1 MPRILVAED
10 DFGSRTMMQKLL
22 EEFGT
27 VDAVVDGEEAVNA
40 FLMSLD
46 EANGYDAIML
56 DIMMPRM
63 DGQDALKLIR
73 AEEHKRG
80 IPPSKEIPVVMTTV
94 LEDPKNVIEA
104 YFKGGATSY
113 LVKPVDRIKLR
124 SMLGKL
130 GIKPLEKSTK

>member
-1 MPRILVAED
+1 
-10 DFGSRTMMQKLL
+10 MMQKLL

>member
-1 MPRILVAED
+1 MSRILVAED
-10 DFGSRTMMQKLL
+10 DFGSRKMMQRLL

-40 FLMSLD
+40 FIMSLD
-46 EANGYDAIML
+46 EGSAYDAIML

-124 SMLGKL
+124 STLGKL
-130 GIKPLEKSTK
+130 GIKPLVKST